1 MAAQKG
7 IGRLAQVGIAK
18 EATRG
23 TSPGAATY
31 YIPWSELDVDEKK
44 RFVIDEQTR
53 GLIEDNVSQSIVS
66 EWAEGTIKA
75 PIGDKHF
82 PLLLYGLFG
91 TLSSG
96 SVIDSAYIH
105 TISIAQ
111 SAQHQSLSIYLDD
124 VVAGQD
130 YTHAL
135 AMITGLEIAY
145 ERDQFITYTANFMA
159 KKGAAATL
167 TPANTTENRFLPQHL
182 TFKVAATQAGLTA
195 ASAIA
200 LKSANIKITQ
210 NVEADEVLGSVAPA
224 DFLNKQFAIEGT
236 IEAIFKDEADFK
248 TAFLAGTVKALR
260 FDLTN
265 PVLIGTSST
274 PYVIL
279 DLHSVYFTELTK
291 PYRLNDV
298 VMQTLSFKAAY
309 NLTDSK
315 MVTLTARNAVAT
327 Y

>member
-1 MAAQKG
+1 MSKA
-7 IGRLAQVGIAK
+7 IGRLVQVGIAK
-18 EATRG
+18 ESVRG
-23 TSPGAATY
+23 TSPGSATF
-31 YIPWSELDVDEKK
+31 YIPWAELDVDEKK
-44 RFVIDEQTR
+44 RFALDEQTR
-53 GLIEDNVSQSIVS
+53 GVIEDSVGQSIVS

-96 SVIDSAYIH
+96 SVVDSAYIH
-105 TISIAQ
+105 TISVAQ

-124 VVAGQD
+124 PAGGQD

-135 AMITGLEIAY
+135 AMITQIEIAY

-159 KKGAAATL
+159 KKGATATL
-167 TPANTTENRFLPQHL
+167 SPSSTAENRFLPQHL
-182 TFKVAATQAGLTA
+182 TFKVATTQSGLTA

-210 NVEADEVLGSVAPA
+210 NVEADDVLGSVAPA
-224 DFLNKQFAIEGT
+224 DFLNKQFSIEGT
-236 IEAIFKDEADFK
+236 IEAIFQNESDFK
-248 TAFLAGTVKALR
+248 TIFNAGSVRALR

-265 PVLIGTSST
+265 PVLIGSSST
-274 PYVIL
+274 PYLIL
-279 DLHSVYFTELTK
+279 DLHSVVFTEMTK

-298 VMQTLSFKAAY
+298 VMQTLSFKAHY
-309 NLTDSK
+309 NTTDSK
-315 MVTLTARNAVAT
+315 MMTLTARNATVS